1 MFSDVDSS
9 RRAFEVGVFSLY
21 IYIKKRRKIKSRD
34 FTYINTTPTQL
45 REEFQ
50 TEPI

>member
-21 IYIKKRRKIKSRD
+21 IYIKKKKD
-34 FTYINTTPTQL
+34 
-45 REEFQ
+45 
-50 TEPI
+50 